1 MFRRTLHPGVGE
13 FLTATTPLDF
23 GATPRV
29 QPGVAPRLGEHT
41 AAVLQAMNAGNDNQA
56 TDR

>member
-1 MFRRTLHPGVGE
+1 VGE
-13 FLTATTPLDF
+13 CLTATTPLDF

-29 QPGVAPRLGEHT
+29 PPGVAPRLGEHT
-41 AAVLQAMNAGNDNQA
+41 TAVLQALNAGNDNQA